1 MKRINKRDLEVM
13 EAAMRYVDSFEDENE
28 CDCDDCPM
36 SRGNNNTGMLCF
48 EYLFAIAGKN
58 IFAEANCKEQHDV
71 IRYVIK
77 RGKYQSRN
85 VKI

>member
-1 MKRINKRDLEVM
+1 MKRVCKKDLEVM
-13 EAAMRYVDSFEDENE
+13 KAAMRYVDSFEDENE

-36 SRGNNNTGMLCF
+36 SRGNNNTGLLCF
-48 EYLFAIAGKN
+48 EYLLTIAGKN
-58 IFAEANCKEQHDV
+58 IFKEANSNVQHDV

-77 RGKYQSRN
+77 RGKHQRMD